1 MTTQLRGPQ
10 IGAILENHELRVRDL
25 EASLEKTAASVN
37 DVIAKF
43 NKLLESNIL
52 ERVNELI
59 DSNNTLEE
67 RADSTENE
75 LKNLRVDMKKAVAA
89 AADNGADEV
98 IEELTT
104 QVSDLHRE
112 LSKVTSDLSKTRTL
126 GRSSNSLVRA
136 LKTRVEAL
144 ENPTEDTVDAGA
156 GGEKDGSDSDSD

>member
-67 RADSTENE
+67 RADSTDNE
-75 LKNLRVDMKKAVAA
+75 LKNLRVDMKKAVA

-104 QVSDLHRE
+104 QVSDLQQE

-144 ENPTEDTVDAGA
+144 ENPAEDNADAGA